1 VRLTR
6 QNHYKQSSL
15 EYAQQE
21 NAVSRHISGAKDGHT
36 TSMRTLSFSTQ
47 TSENRAMANDA
58 TAVGQSAGNWPEVR
72 SGPLM
77 VGGILIGIGALV
89 ALAGMAVA
97 GTHAAMATRAW
108 LKDLETPPD
117 QLARLRWEQAK
128 TAMAAGATTWREH
141 PNAQVHLTHRDS
153 STVS

>member
-1 VRLTR
+1 VRPTR
-6 QNHYKQSSL
+6 QNNHFQSSL
-15 EYAQQE
+15 GYFQQE
-21 NAVSRHISGAKDGHT
+21 NAVGRHISKAKDGHT

-58 TAVGQSAGNWPEVR
+58 AAAGQAGNWPEVR

-77 VGGILIGIGALV
+77 VGGILIGVGALV

-128 TAMAAGATTWREH
+128 TAMAAGASTWREH

-153 STVS
+153 ATAR